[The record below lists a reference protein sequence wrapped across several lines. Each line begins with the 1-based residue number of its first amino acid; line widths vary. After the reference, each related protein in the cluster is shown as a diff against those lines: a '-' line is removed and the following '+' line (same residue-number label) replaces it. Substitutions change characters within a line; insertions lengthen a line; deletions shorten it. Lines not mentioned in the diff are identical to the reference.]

1 MSENILEQLWAVIQD
16 RKAHP
21 QPGSYTV
28 SLFEKGE
35 NEILKKVGEEAVEVI
50 VAAKGEGN
58 ERVVYEAAD
67 LVYHLMV
74 LLAARGLTWQD
85 VENELRRRFG

>member
-1 MSENILEQLWAVIQD
+1 MSDVLEHLWNTIED

-21 QPGSYTV
+21 RSGSYTAT
-28 SLFEKGE
+28 LFAAGE
-35 NEILKKVGEEAVEVI
+35 NEILKKVGEEAIEVI

-67 LVYHLMV
+67 LVYHLLV
-74 LLAARGLTWQD
+74 LLAARDLTWHD
-85 VENELRRRFG
+85 VENELRRRFK